1 MKKNIYIYFYYLV
14 LRFVLF
20 VIFLTC
26 RWKVVQKEVLLNA
39 VKSPQPLLLCLWHE
53 QLVYVSRFFKNSS
66 FNFYGI
72 ISTHFDAEIYSRILR
87 AWNIKLIRGSS
98 TRWWANVIKKMILI
112 FKDSSSV
119 IAVTN
124 DGPKGPPRIAKE
136 GSLSVAKKYNA
147 QIVAVSAK
155 ASKYWRVGSWD
166 KTFIPKPFST
176 VYILFS
182 EPFDKGLS
190 ANSKNITNFININS
204 QHVNNLK

>member
-1 MKKNIYIYFYYLV
+1 M
-14 LRFVLF
+14 F

-26 RWKVVQKEVLLNA
+26 KWKVSQKEILLNA
-39 VKSPQPLLLCLWHE
+39 VKKPRPLLLCLWHE
-53 QLVYVSRFFKNSS
+53 QLVFVSRFFKNSS

-72 ISTHFDAEIYSRILR
+72 ISTHFDAEIYSRILK

-98 TRWWANVIKKMILI
+98 TRGWSNVIKKMILI
-112 FKDSSSV
+112 FKDPSSV

-124 DGPKGPPRIAKE
+124 DGPKGPPKIAKE

-155 ASKYWRVGSWD
+155 ASKYWRIGSWD

-176 VYILFS
+176 IYILFS
-182 EPFDKGLS
+182 EPFDES
-190 ANSKNITNFININS
+190 FPANSKNITNFINTNS
-204 QHVNNLK
+204 KQVKTLK